1 MLRTTTDVLS
11 RLTINESKTSSSAF
25 ALEFV
30 RWRRKPRWLPVA
42 KSKLYRVPE
51 RKEQNAE
58 EKAELMRLHNNYKLQ
73 MRSLRQYLREE
84 VLRLNVTST
93 ADHIVLTPE
102 QEEAEFA
109 RCMQENEAWNHK
121 ISVERNERLLKERAQ
136 QAVKIRERLE
146 AARVREE
153 ERMERIEEIV
163 RREKELAKTFITHEN
178 LETAIEQAL
187 ANTVDYNF
195 SIDLQGNIYR
205 GRTTLPD
212 GKGTPANSG
221 VPDNE
226 VRQTIE
232 ASN

>member
-1 MLRTTTDVLS
+1 
-11 RLTINESKTSSSAF
+11 
-25 ALEFV
+25 
-30 RWRRKPRWLPVA
+30 
-42 KSKLYRVPE
+42 
-51 RKEQNAE
+51 
-58 EKAELMRLHNNYKLQ
+58 

-136 QAVKIRERLE
+136 QAAKIRERLE

>member
-1 MLRTTTDVLS
+1 MRNFGQISYPIKKLS
-11 RLTINESKTSSSAF
+11 IQGVE
-25 ALEFV
+25 
-30 RWRRKPRWLPVA
+30 
-42 KSKLYRVPE
+42 LYRSVCVTVTYIPTN
-51 RKEQNAE
+51 EQLLGVLCIILYCKYVFLCIN
-58 EKAELMRLHNNYKLQ
+58 RLQ